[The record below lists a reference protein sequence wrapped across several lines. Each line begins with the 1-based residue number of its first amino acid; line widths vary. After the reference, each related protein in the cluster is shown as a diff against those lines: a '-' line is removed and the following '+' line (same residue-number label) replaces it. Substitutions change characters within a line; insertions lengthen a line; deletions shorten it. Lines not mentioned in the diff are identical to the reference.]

1 MHGHILYGVSS
12 LSEWSLDL
20 DTDTEEVNHAPQD
33 EEPHPPHPA
42 QQQHRSSASRD
53 GRLLFN
59 VGTKLMTADEFVK
72 KANSATRRSHVTL
85 DMSDYDDGPAGEEG
99 EEGAGWVEWGVEV
112 EREGEK
118 KETGKKRGIQS
129 MRQARKFL
137 RGKALAGSRLTTPPS
152 PETTE
157 LLGSL
162 EGQLS
167 LGAGHREVFSSV
179 PSVLGSEGREMKE
192 RVKELRR
199 LGFTWREVEAVLV
212 SFPAILQVNFQ
223 NVREFGQELKFFLNR
238 HFSKTSSANNFEQA

>member
-1 MHGHILYGVSS
+1 
-12 LSEWSLDL
+12 
-20 DTDTEEVNHAPQD
+20 
-33 EEPHPPHPA
+33 
-42 QQQHRSSASRD
+42 
-53 GRLLFN
+53 
-59 VGTKLMTADEFVK
+59 MTADQFVK
-72 KANSATRRSHVTL
+72 KANIATRRSHVTL
-85 DMSDYDDGPAGEEG
+85 DMSDYDDGPAGKEG

-129 MRQARKFL
+129 MRQTRKFL

-167 LGAGHREVFSSV
+167 LGAGHREVFSTV
-179 PSVLGSEGREMKE
+179 PSVLGSEGREMSE
-192 RVKELRR
+192 RVRELRK

-223 NVREFGQELKFFLNR
+223 NVREFGQELKIFFNR
-238 HFSKTSSANNFEQA
+238 LFQKHLL